1 MNSFA
6 TQPRNRSQNKYSQI
20 KGKQISP
27 TKQSYQVFSAPES
40 PQAAHK
46 TYMSVEE
53 STLVKSNNLE
63 SGNRRSVE
71 SLRIDF
77 EGYNMEKV

>member
-1 MNSFA
+1 
-6 TQPRNRSQNKYSQI
+6 
-20 KGKQISP
+20 
-27 TKQSYQVFSAPES
+27 
-40 PQAAHK
+40 
-46 TYMSVEE
+46 MSIEE

-77 EGYNMEKV
+77 EGYNVEKVVNKPNKSFV